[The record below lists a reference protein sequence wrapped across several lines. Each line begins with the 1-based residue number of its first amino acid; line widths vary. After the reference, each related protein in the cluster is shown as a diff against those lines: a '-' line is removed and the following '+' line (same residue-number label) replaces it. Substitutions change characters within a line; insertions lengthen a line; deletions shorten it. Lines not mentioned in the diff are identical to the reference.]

1 MDNNRGKWNNNLMF
15 VLAAI
20 GSAIGMGNLWGF
32 PYKMGAN
39 GGLPFLLVYLA
50 LVVFCGVI
58 CMGVEMAIGR
68 KTGKSPIE
76 ALRMISKKFTFVGWF
91 GCLSAFII
99 MGFYSVLIGYALRYF
114 VGFCSQLLVGINGF
128 NNHVSGADFFVSF
141 TQDVPAVLFYTLI
154 GLVLCII
161 FVSKGTEGLERFNKF
176 GIPGL
181 FIILVGIIIYDLTLP
196 GAKEGYV
203 FMFSTKGMEIAGT
216 SFNFFK
222 ALRTAGGQMLFS
234 LSLGMGAMVTYGSYL
249 GKEESIGKNAWIIP
263 AFDTLAAI
271 FAGMAI
277 FPAVFATG
285 NQVNAG
291 PGLLYITMQDVCS
304 TMGAAGN
311 LIGMMFYLLVI
322 FAGISSAISL
332 MEVVSSCIIDMRAEK
347 GKTSDRKSIVTCV
360 AIGMFII
367 SIPICADCLGLA
379 GEQGAFWNLYSF
391 LGAGSQDLLDLY
403 DLLSE
408 GFMMP
413 LGAMLMCI
421 LVGWV
426 TGFDFMA
433 DEIEADGRVWKAKKF
448 FKICVKYIA
457 PILML
462 FVLVSLF
469 ISYFGL

>member
-76 ALRMISKKFTFVGWF
+76 AMRTLAKKYTFVGWF

-99 MGFYSVLIGYALRYF
+99 MGFYSVLIGYAIRYF
-114 VGFCSQLLVGINGF
+114 VGFAMQLFGSTNGF
-128 NNHVSGADFFVSF
+128 GGAQSGAEFFVPF
-141 TQDVPAVLFYTLI
+141 TQNVPAVLLYTLI
-154 GLVLCII
+154 GLVICMI
-161 FVSKGTEGLERFNKF
+161 FVAMGTEGLEKFNKI

-263 AFDTLAAI
+263 LFDTIAAI

-285 NQVNAG
+285 NAVNAG
-291 PGLLYITMQDVCS
+291 PGLLYMTMQDVCR
-304 TMGAAGN
+304 TMGKAGN
-311 LIGMMFYLLVI
+311 LIGMLFYLLVI
-322 FAGISSAISL
+322 FAGVSSAISL
-332 MEVVSSCIIDMRAEK
+332 MEVVSSCIIDIRAEK
-347 GKTSDRKSIVTCV
+347 GKTSKRKVVV
-360 AIGMFII
+360 ALVALGMFII
-367 SIPICADCLGLA
+367 SIPICADQLGIP
-379 GEQGAFWNLYSF
+379 GEQGAFWNLYSY
-391 LGAGSQDLLDLY
+391 LGAGSQDLLDFY
-403 DLLSE
+403 DMLSE

-421 LVGWV
+421 VIGWV
-426 TGFDFMA
+426 KGFDWMA
-433 DEIEADGRVWKAKKF
+433 DEVEAGGQTWKAKKF